1 LRSSEISDGTP
12 TSATV
17 FSGAVA
23 SSKVV
28 TEISS
33 DVGVAVSKSVGSST
47 LTVGSGLLTIV
58 EAILSF

>member
-1 LRSSEISDGTP
+1 LRSSDTSEGTP

-33 DVGVAVSKSVGSST
+33 EVGSAVSKNAGSST
-47 LTVGSGLLTIV
+47 LTVVSVLLIV

>member
-1 LRSSEISDGTP
+1 LRSSDTSEGTP

-33 DVGVAVSKSVGSST
+33 EVGSAVSKSAGSST
-47 LTVGSGLLTIV
+47 LTVVSVLLIV